1 MSQGASTLTQQ
12 LARAVFLTPEKT
24 WARKINEVFLT
35 VEIEKQFSKDQ
46 ILTLYLNKI
55 PFGHGTYG
63 VEAASRWYFGHGA
76 KTLSLPEAALLA
88 GIIQRPA
95 YYSPFNN
102 VAAAKNRRDLVL
114 RRMAEE
120 GFLTDA
126 QRVAAQGTP
135 VDVIRSS
142 RETTLGLYFCEEVRQ
157 YLEKEYG
164 EGDLYREGL
173 RVDTTLDPRLETWA
187 EEALRRGLRR
197 VDRRSGF
204 RKPRNLVAEGIDPEK
219 YRDPSWA
226 GGRSPS
232 DTLTAVVLQAS
243 KTGAEVRVGTKRFTV
258 PAAAFRWTRAESPAK
273 AVQRGDVIQIETSLN
288 DAGKEETLVAQD
300 PHVEGR
306 GRHPGKRNRR
316 GARAHRRIRLQ
327 PLEIRPRR
335 AGPAAGGLRVQARRL
350 PGGHRAGLHAR
361 GHGARRAALDRH
373 RPEAAALGAAE
384 LRAQVSGHRDV
395 PVRPRAFPERRDR
408 ARRTSSSARERS
420 SRRRAASESARTS
433 SPIPRSPSALSR

>member
-1 MSQGASTLTQQ
+1 MAALAVLFMPVLLTAGLGAGAGYALSRAIRIPKVSELATYRPDIITELRGADGSVIARFAIERRMLIERPDIPDVMVKAVLAAEDARFYDHSGIDLIRIGGAALRDIATRRMSQGASTLTQQ
-12 LARAVFLTPEKT
+12 LARAIFLTPEKT

-46 ILTLYLNKI
+46 IITLYLNKI

-95 YYSPFNN
+95 YYSPFSNI
-102 VAAAKNRRDLVL
+102 AAAKSRRDLVL

-120 GFLTDA
+120 GFLTYA

-164 EGDLYREGL
+164 EVDLYLEGL

-197 VDRRSGF
+197 IDRRSGF
-204 RKPRNLVAEGIDPEK
+204 RKPRNLVAEGIDPDK
-219 YRDPSWA
+219 YRDTSWA
-226 GGRSPS
+226 EGAPQS

-288 DAGKEETLVAQD
+288 DAGKE
-300 PHVEGR
+300 
-306 GRHPGKRNRR
+306 
-316 GARAHRRIRLQ
+316 
-327 PLEIRPRR
+327 
-335 AGPAAGGLRVQARRL
+335 
-350 PGGHRAGLHAR
+350 
-361 GHGARRAALDRH
+361 
-373 RPEAAALGAAE
+373 
-384 LRAQVSGHRDV
+384 
-395 PVRPRAFPERRDR
+395 
-408 ARRTSSSARERS
+408 
-420 SRRRAASESARTS
+420 
-433 SPIPRSPSALSR
+433 